1 MITTELVNTFIIS
14 HNYLFVH
21 VMRTFKIYSHGNL
34 QEYNTAVLIVV
45 IMLYILLPGIIYL
58 LAGNLIP
65 LTNITSCPPPP
76 QMLAITILLSVP
88 MSTAFLDFIYIYK
101 ISYIYIY
108 ICDIILFLSLS

>member
-1 MITTELVNTFIIS
+1 
-14 HNYLFVH
+14 
-21 VMRTFKIYSHGNL
+21 MRTFKIYSHGNL

-65 LTNITSCPPPP
+65 LTNIASCPPPP

-88 MSTAFLDFIYIYK
+88 MSKAFLDYIYMWYHTDFVFVL
-101 ISYIYIY
+101 IH
-108 ICDIILFLSLS
+108 LA